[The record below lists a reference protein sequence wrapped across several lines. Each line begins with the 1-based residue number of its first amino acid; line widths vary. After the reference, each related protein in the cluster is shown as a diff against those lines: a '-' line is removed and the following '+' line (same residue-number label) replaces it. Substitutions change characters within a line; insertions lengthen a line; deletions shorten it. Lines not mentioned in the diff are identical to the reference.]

1 MGLSKPFWQRR
12 EDPELENVIVFD
24 FDGVLADT
32 LDEMLHITRLVC
44 NMMGYPCEPSPAD
57 LNALNKMEFA
67 ELGKQLG
74 IPEQRE
80 QEFVEHTFRLFS
92 ARPVPPRIFP
102 GMREVVLGLAGENK
116 IGVLTGNAF
125 QVVDRFL
132 ETNELSTAVAIVQSA
147 EAPGNRSMKL
157 KRIVSELGSPARSAY
172 LVGDAVS
179 DVQAA
184 HECSVTSIAVTWGHQ
199 SEAKLRSVNPDI
211 LVHTP
216 QELLTILSGKN

>member
-1 MGLSKPFWQRR
+1 MGLSKPFWQLR

-32 LDEMLHITRLVC
+32 LDEMLHIVRLVC
-44 NMMGYPCEPSPAD
+44 DSLGYPCEPSPAD

-80 QEFVEHTFRLFS
+80 QEFVEQTFRLFG

-102 GMREVVLGLAGENK
+102 GMREVVLELAGENK
-116 IGVLTGNAF
+116 IGILTGNAF

-132 ETNELSTAVAIVQSA
+132 ETNELSTAIAIVQSA

-157 KRIVSELGSPARSAY
+157 KRIISQLGGPARSVY

-179 DVQAA
+179 DVQVAR
-184 HECSVTSIAVTWGHQ
+184 ESSVTSIAVTWGHQ
-199 SEAKLRSVNPDI
+199 SEAKLRSVNPDF

-216 QELLTILSGKN
+216 QELLSILSGKN